1 MTVLIIEDEPQAAAR
16 MQTLVKAH
24 VANAHILAVIDS
36 VSEAVQWFREQ
47 PTPDLVF
54 MDIQLAD
61 GVSFQIFE
69 QVEVKAPIIF
79 TTAYDEYA
87 LRAFKVNSIDYLLKP
102 VDDEEMLR
110 ALGKYEQLKQSVAI
124 PGNSVM
130 ESMQKVM
137 QMLGKK
143 YKERFIIRAGEH
155 LKTIEVSQILF
166 FFSLEKVTFAQT
178 PDGRK
183 HVIDFT
189 LEQLEEMIDPQRFF
203 RINRKYIVSVDAIQ
217 DMFSYTNARLKVT
230 LKSCEDTDIIV
241 ARERVQDFRQ
251 WLDR

>member
-1 MTVLIIEDEPQAAAR
+1 MTILIIEDEPQAAAR

-24 VANAHILAVIDS
+24 VAHAHILAVIDS

-47 PTPDLVF
+47 PAPDLVF

-110 ALGKYEQLKQSVAI
+110 ALDKYEQLKRSVAT
-124 PGNSVM
+124 PGNSLM
-130 ESMQKVM
+130 DSMQKVM

-155 LKTIEVSQILF
+155 LKTIEVAQILF

-178 PDGRK
+178 TDGRK
-183 HVIDFT
+183 QVIDFT

-230 LKSCEDTDIIV
+230 LRSCEDSDIIV
-241 ARERVQDFRQ
+241 ARERVQDFRH